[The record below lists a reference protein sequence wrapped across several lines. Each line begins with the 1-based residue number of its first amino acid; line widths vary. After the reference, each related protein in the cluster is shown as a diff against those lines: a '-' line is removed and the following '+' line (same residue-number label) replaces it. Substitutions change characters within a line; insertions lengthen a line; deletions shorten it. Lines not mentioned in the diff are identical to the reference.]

1 MAVTPRSTS
10 AAAGSKRAAE
20 SKSQRASAAA
30 PKATGTRKTAG
41 TRKAARS
48 RALGADLGLSTD
60 DLLEMY
66 RLVGLARAV
75 DERMWILNR
84 AGRIP
89 FVISGQGHEGAQV
102 GVTWALEKGKDWVA
116 PFYRSIATCL
126 TFGMSPRDIMTA
138 QYATASDPSS
148 GGRQMP
154 GHYGSHAHNLV
165 SVSSPVATQL
175 LHAVG
180 LALAAKIRK
189 TGQVALT
196 IMGEGSSNQGDVHEG
211 LNFAAIHKLPFIFI
225 VENNG
230 YAISVPLA
238 RQVAGSSVAGRAAG
252 YGIPGVTVDGSD
264 VLACYAA
271 AREAVARAR
280 AGDGP
285 SLIECKVTRL
295 TGHSSDDQQTKY
307 RTEEE
312 LAADR
317 SLDPVP
323 KFREQLV
330 EAGILTPDAE
340 ARIDGAIKDAVHD
353 ATEYA
358 ESQPDPQPSTA
369 MKWVY
374 AEEWPSEGPPAWGLG
389 ETRGPTDEGS
399 GPTGEDAGRTDQDA
413 GPLAESAR

>member
-1 MAVTPRSTS
+1 MAVTRSDRP
-10 AAAGSKRAAE
+10 APAKRAAA
-20 SKSQRASAAA
+20 K
-30 PKATGTRKTAG
+30 PI
-41 TRKAARS
+41 
-48 RALGADLGLSTD
+48 LGADLGLTAD

-66 RLVGLARAV
+66 RLVALARAV
-75 DERMWILNR
+75 DERMWVLNR

-102 GVTWALEKGKDWVA
+102 GVTWALEKGKDWIA

-126 TFGMSPRDIMTA
+126 TFGMSARDIMTA

-154 GHYGSHAHNLV
+154 GHYGSHEHNLV

-211 LNFAAIHKLPFIFI
+211 LNFAAIHNLPFVFV

-238 RQVAGSSVAGRAAG
+238 RQVAGSSVAQRAAG

-271 AREAVARAR
+271 ARDAVARAR

-285 SLIECKVTRL
+285 TLIECKVTRL

-307 RTEEE
+307 RTDEE
-312 LAADR
+312 LQADKA
-317 SLDPVP
+317 LDPVP
-323 KFREQLV
+323 KFRAQLA
-330 EAGILTPDAE
+330 EAGILTDEAE
-340 ARIDGAIKDAVHD
+340 ARITASITAAVHD

-358 ESQPDPQPSTA
+358 EGQPDPQPSTA

-374 AEEWPSEGPPAWGLG
+374 SEDWPSETPPAWGMG
-389 ETRGPTDEGS
+389 EGESAGPES
-399 GPTGEDAGRTDQDA
+399 AEDAVEPSEPA
-413 GPLAESAR
+413 GEGVN